1 MLKLVIPPSEIFNE
15 ETNEFIQTKGATL
28 QLEHSL
34 VSLSRWE
41 SITHKPFLQ
50 DKPPKTKEEIDLY
63 IQCMTITQNVDP
75 EVYKYITNKEREAVL
90 KYIDDPMTATWFRE
104 DKTRKGSARGNEI
117 ITSEYLYY
125 LMVDMNIPS
134 EYQKWHLNRLLTLI
148 RVIGIKSKGNKKMSK
163 GDIGSQYAAMKAARR
178 AHK

>member
-1 MLKLVIPPSEIFNE
+1 MLKLVIPPSEIYNE
-15 ETNEFIQTKGATL
+15 ETNEFTEIKGATL

-50 DKPPKTKEEIDLY
+50 DRPPKTKEEIDLY
-63 IQCMTITQNVDP
+63 IQCMTVTQNVDP
-75 EVYKYITNKEREAVL
+75 EVYKCLTDKDREKVL
-90 KYIDDPMTATWFRE
+90 KYIDDPMTATWFNE
-104 DKTRKGSARGNEI
+104 DKTRKGVGRSNEL

-125 LMVDMNIPS
+125 MMVDMNIPP

-148 RVIGIKSKGNKKMSK
+148 RIIALKSKGNKKMPK
-163 GDIGSQYAAMKAARR
+163 GDIGNQYAAMKAARR
-178 AHK
+178 MRK